1 MKNVINKQMT
11 EVGTMGGVGDSL
23 RNLELSES
31 FGGCRCIYNHL
42 SCYDYSLFSMVL

>member
-23 RNLELSES
+23 RNLEFSES
-31 FGGCRCIYNHL
+31 LGECRCIYNHL